1 MILIAMAMLVTA
13 CSDDSPATETIGF
26 GSESGS
32 GSGAQYSTFIRDS
45 YLEGC
50 GTEQN
55 RSFCECT
62 LTELERIFSE
72 EEFIRFAIEST
83 EEMPD
88 EALEIAFACI
98 DEIDIEFGSP
108 ETTASSNAVSSQMI
122 SVFDLRVGDCFDDQS
137 LDVEQTEVPLVDCS
151 LPHDNELYFEYAMT
165 DPAFPGGDAVLDN
178 SLLQCVAEFDGFVG
192 FAYADSALDVFP
204 ITPTAE
210 SWVEGDRTVYC
221 ALYNVDLSKMQGSM
235 ADSRR

>member
-1 MILIAMAMLVTA
+1 MAMILIAMAMLATA
-13 CSDDSPATETIGF
+13 CSDDSPATDTIGF
-26 GSESGS
+26 GSDSGS

-55 RSFCECT
+55 GAFCECT

-72 EEFIRFAIEST
+72 AEFIRFAIEST

-88 EALEIAFACI
+88 EALEVAFACI
-98 DEIDIEFGSP
+98 DEMEFGLTD
-108 ETTASSNAVSSQMI
+108 TTEAGSAVSGQMT
-122 SVFDLRVGDCFDDQS
+122 SVFDLRVGDCFNDQS
-137 LDVEQTEVPLVDCS
+137 LDAEQTAVPVVDCS
-151 LPHDNELYFEYAMT
+151 LLHDNEVYFEYAMK
-165 DPAFPGGDAVLDN
+165 DPAFPGGDAVFQD
-178 SLLQCVAEFDGFVG
+178 SLLQCAAEFDAFVG
-192 FAYADSALDVFP
+192 SAYADSALDLFP

-210 SWVEGDRTVYC
+210 SWGDGDRTVYC
-221 ALYNVDLSKMQGSM
+221 VLYNVDLSKMQGSM